1 MRYKKEKIIVTCG
14 EFDPLDKKDI
24 EILKK
29 CRVKGDLLI
38 VGIHSDWWMLWARGG
53 FVQNYE
59 TRREILSNIK
69 YVDEIF
75 TFNDTDGTVC
85 QLLKLVQICYPHAD
99 ITYVSNE
106 DMHNMPETKIK
117 GITFETMK

>member
-24 EILKK
+24 EILKR

-59 TRREILSNIK
+59 TRREI
-69 YVDEIF
+69 
-75 TFNDTDGTVC
+75 
-85 QLLKLVQICYPHAD
+85 QIGRAH
-99 ITYVSNE
+99 V
-106 DMHNMPETKIK
+106 
-117 GITFETMK
+117 